1 MSVKRLRQVFI
12 AAADDFAAQCHFY
25 QNALGL
31 ELAFRDGEHW
41 AQFNAGDVSFALAG
55 ARERMGAVPGQAI
68 AVFEVADL
76 DVFLANVCDGGGTH
90 DPIRDMGGHGR
101 SALCRDPAGAAF
113 AALQK

>member
-12 AAADDFAAQCHFY
+12 AAADDFDAQCAFY

-31 ELAFRDGEHW
+31 ELQFRDGDQW
-41 AQFNAGDVSFALAG
+41 AQFKAGDVSFALAG
-55 ARERMGAVPGQAI
+55 ERERMGASPGQAI
-68 AVFEVADL
+68 GVFEVTDL
-76 DVFLANVCDGGGTH
+76 DAFLANVRGAGGTH
-90 DPIRDMGGHGR
+90 GGVRDMGGHGR